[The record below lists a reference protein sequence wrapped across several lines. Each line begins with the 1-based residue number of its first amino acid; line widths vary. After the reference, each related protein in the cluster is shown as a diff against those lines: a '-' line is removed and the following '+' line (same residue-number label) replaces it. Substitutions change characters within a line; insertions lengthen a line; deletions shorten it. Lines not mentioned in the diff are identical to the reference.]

1 MEQTTFYKRIVTR
14 FSKYGL
20 VGVSTYLLD
29 IGIITALMYFFD
41 FNQTLAIACGFLIG
55 VSVNYY
61 FEYHWVFKG
70 TKRGEVPGYL
80 IFSIVGLCGLL
91 FIMYGTNTLVE
102 MFDLPLLV
110 ARTITGSLL
119 GIFGF
124 FFNAVYNFKL
134 L

>member
-1 MEQTTFYKRIVTR
+1 MEHATSYTRIISR

-29 IGIITALMYFFD
+29 IGIITALMHFFD
-41 FNQTLAIACGFLIG
+41 ANQMLAIACGFLVGI
-55 VSVNYY
+55 SINYY
-61 FEYHWVFKG
+61 FEYRWVFKG
-70 TKRGEVPGYL
+70 TERGEVPGYL
-80 IFSIVGLCGLL
+80 IFSIIGLCGLL
-91 FIMYGTNTLVE
+91 FIMYSTEVLVE
-102 MFDLPLLV
+102 MLDLPLLV

-124 FFNAVYNFKL
+124 FFNALCNFKL

>member
-1 MEQTTFYKRIVTR
+1 MEQTTFYKRILTR

-20 VGVSTYLLD
+20 VGVPTYLLD
-29 IGIITALMYFFD
+29 IGIITALMYFLD
-41 FNQTLAIACGFLIG
+41 FNQTLAIVCGFLVGI
-55 VSVNYY
+55 SINYY

-70 TKRGEVPGYL
+70 TERGEVPGYF
-80 IFSIVGLCGLL
+80 IFSIVALCGLV
-91 FIMYGTNTLVE
+91 FIMYGTNLLVE
-102 MFDLPLLV
+102 MFDLPLLI

-124 FFNAVYNFKL
+124 FFNALYNFKL